1 MAQKKIVDNW
11 KSKSWYAVRAP
22 KFLNEVEVAQV
33 IAIDDE
39 HLINRIIIIPLKDVT
54 KDISHTYV
62 NIKLRITE
70 IKGKTAYTKFIG
82 HEVSREF
89 IHAMVRRMNDAL
101 NIVFPA
107 RSKDGVDFTIKAV
120 AVTGISCSDRQKT
133 LLRNTIVRELKEKAA
148 GKDFGQFIY
157 DTLYGR
163 TAAEVFKVLKKFAPI
178 KRVEV
183 RKTVLT
189 EVFDVQNASEIDK
202 GEEAMVKTEEEG
214 GEAAPTEESTSA
226 SGSH

>member
-1 MAQKKIVDNW
+1 MATKKVVDTW

-22 KFLNEVEVAQV
+22 KFLSEVEVAQV

-39 HLINRIIIIPLKDVT
+39 HLMNRIIIIPLKDIT

-62 NIKLRITE
+62 NVKLRITD
-70 IKGKTAYTKFIG
+70 IKGKTAFTKFIG

-101 NIVFPA
+101 NVVFKA
-107 RSKDGVDFTIKAV
+107 TSKDGIEFTIKAV
-120 AVTGISCSDRQKT
+120 AVTGVSCSDRQKT
-133 LLRNTIVRELKEKAA
+133 LLRNTIVSELTQKVASKE
-148 GKDFGQFIY
+148 FGQFIY
-157 DTLYGR
+157 DTLFGKS
-163 TAAEVFKVLKKFAPI
+163 AAEVFKVIKKIAPI

-189 EVFDVQNASEIDK
+189 EVFDVQNISEIQKGDEAAVPAEE
-202 GEEAMVKTEEEG
+202 GEEKPAEE
-214 GEAAPTEESTSA
+214 ASSA